1 MGSEQIPLLAAAIP
15 LAAVVGLFVGSFLN
29 VVIYR
34 TPLGLSVAAPR
45 SFCPTCD
52 RQLLWWENV
61 PVISW
66 VALRGRC
73 RTCHLPISVRYPL
86 VEGATSIAFVVTTW
100 AWHGTVIAAAY
111 CALVAALIAVSL
123 IEYGGQRAPLS
134 VAAVGSG
141 LALAIIVIGGGWQNR
156 WDTVVGSALGL
167 ALGALGFAILRN
179 EDPDCVDPRGFGRSA
194 LLLAGCWCGG
204 LGLRAVAVGAS
215 CWIVAYFLCM
225 VGVWASA
232 RQSVSTNSSAP
243 APARG
248 PAPAPALAWSASPV
262 LGVPLITAIVF
273 SMAASLI
280 AGA

>member
-1 MGSEQIPLLAAAIP
+1 MSLLAVTIP
-15 LAAVVGLFVGSFLN
+15 LAGVVGLFVGSFLN
-29 VVIYR
+29 VVVYR

-86 VEGATSIAFVVTTW
+86 VELSTAVAFALTTW

-111 CALVAALIAVSL
+111 CALVASLIAVAL

-134 VAAVGSG
+134 VAAVGTG
-141 LALAIIVIGGGWQNR
+141 IALALIVIGGGWQQR
-156 WDTVVGSALGL
+156 WSTVVGSLVGTALAAAVY
-167 ALGALGFAILRN
+167 ALLHKQ
-179 EDPDCVDPRGFGRSA
+179 DPDALDPRGYGRSA
-194 LLLAGCWCGG
+194 VLLAGCWAGG
-204 LGLRAVAVGAS
+204 LGLRAAAAGTS
-215 CWIVAYFLCM
+215 CWIAAYFLCM
-225 VGVWASA
+225 VAMWASA
-232 RQSVSTNSSAP
+232 RQSVTVGDST
-243 APARG
+243 
-248 PAPAPALAWSASPV
+248 PALTRSVNPV
-262 LGVPLITAIVF
+262 FGVPLITAITL
-273 SMAASLI
+273 SMAAALI